1 MIVLLNRVVPLKD
14 KLGITITNTFQ
25 KILNRS
31 NCKPKKIRVDKSS
44 DFYNRSMKFWLQDNN
59 IEMYSIHNEGKP
71 VAAEGFIKTLK
82 TKIYKNMTS
91 ISKNKYIEK
100 LDDIANKYN
109 NTYHSTIK
117 IKPIHV
123 KDKKAIIK
131 ILNFKSVILL
141 EYQNIKIF
149 LLKDIL
155 KIGLKKFL

>member
-1 MIVLLNRVVPLKD
+1 MIVLLNRIVPLKD

-31 NCKPKKIRVDKSS
+31 NCKPNKIRVDKSS

-59 IEMYSIHNEGKP
+59 IEMYSIFNEGKP

-109 NTYHSTIK
+109 NKYHSTIK
-117 IKPIHV
+117 IKPIDV